1 MVDLNIISDEIEY
14 LKSQET
20 SYEVCEKLAWLY
32 VVQDHLA
39 AEKSTTQQSVVSEF
53 MQAAM
58 QADTCALMRII
69 DEHMDAVKVV
79 FPAEYEAVMAKVRAL
94 VR

>member
-1 MVDLNIISDEIEY
+1 MVDVNIISDEIEY

-20 SYEVCEKLAWLY
+20 SYEVCERLAWLY
-32 VVQDHLA
+32 IVQDHLA
-39 AEKSTTQQSVVSEF
+39 AEKSTQAQNVVSDF

-69 DEHMDAVKVV
+69 DEHMDAIKVV
-79 FPAEYEAVMAKVRAL
+79 FPAEYESVMAKIRAL
-94 VR
+94 VK